1 MKRNSKVLLV
11 LVAVAIVMF
20 VFGYAN
26 IPLFKRF
33 CSAIG
38 IDLSPNAGATQEE
51 SGIDVDSTRQLK
63 VIFTTSINDD
73 LPIVFKSKK
82 HESKVYVGE
91 SDKNMYHF
99 VNMSD
104 DTLYFRPVHSV
115 FPAEASKKYS
125 MIECFC
131 FKDMMILPHE
141 EVEVPLVYYFK
152 PSLSDEVTRVT
163 MHYTLFKRDRDDINL
178 KGTPGEFNV
187 GTN

>member
-1 MKRNSKVLLV
+1 MKRNSKILLG

-20 VFGYAN
+20 IFGYAN

-38 IDLSPNAGATQEE
+38 IDLSPNAEVAAETSEIE
-51 SGIDVDSTRQLK
+51 IDSTRQLK
-63 VIFTTSINDD
+63 VLFTTSVNDD
-73 LPIVFKSKK
+73 LPIVFESKK
-82 HESKVYVGE
+82 HQSDVFVGE

-115 FPAEASKKYS
+115 FPADASKRYS

-131 FKDMMILPHE
+131 FRDMMLLPHE

-152 PSLSDEVTRVT
+152 PSLSDEVNRVT
-163 MHYTLFKRDRDDINL
+163 MHYTLFKRDKDDVDL
-178 KGTPGEFNV
+178 TGTPGQFNLE
-187 GTN
+187 TN